1 MNDFFK
7 NIIEERFKSKKQ
19 QKYFYAKANDK
30 SLPKKERKKWANWAD
45 EFSNK
50 TDFDEIPDEV
60 KEKEQDMDEIVDA
73 SGNIKRGAKPGNFSS
88 KYISPKK
95 TSDTERSMAKGSMGM
110 YGVTGTVQ
118 APQRYWGESDMS
130 KALGYEKTLGQ
141 DADLEDAEEYFE
153 KELGMDGS
161 EAEDR
166 LSAIGYD
173 PKLPEDKVRL
183 VENPKKFIEEYIES
197 LMSKKSNENDIVT
210 NDVKEISPIVKK
222 QIKSLKNTMDSH
234 NLSIEDL
241 IKHLKD
247 NE

>member
-130 KALGYEKTLGQ
+130 NVLGSDIILDDMSYEEGVKHLMDLGVDQ
-141 DADLEDAEEYFE
+141 R
-153 KELGMDGS
+153 

-166 LSAIGYD
+166 VKAMGKIPG
-173 PKLPEDKVRL
+173 EEEIERL
-183 VENPKKFIEEYIES
+183 VENPIKFIEDYVES
-197 LMSKKSNENDIVT
+197 VLVKKGKDSEILDSEKPKKEINNVIRRQISSLKASAASNDI
-210 NDVKEISPIVKK
+210 EIEEI
-222 QIKSLKNTMDSH
+222 IDYLKN
-234 NLSIEDL
+234 EQ
-241 IKHLKD
+241 
-247 NE
+247 